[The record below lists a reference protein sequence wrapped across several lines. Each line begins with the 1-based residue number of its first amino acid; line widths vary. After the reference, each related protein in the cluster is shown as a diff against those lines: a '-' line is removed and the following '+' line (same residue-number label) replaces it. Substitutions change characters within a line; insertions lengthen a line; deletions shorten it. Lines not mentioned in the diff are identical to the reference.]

1 MTQGKFRLLFIL
13 LFGCI
18 YLGLT
23 YLISEEKL
31 SHVMIIWALLSFSL
45 GQYSMRFPKE

>member
-1 MTQGKFRLLFIL
+1 MTQGRFRVLFIV

-18 YLGLT
+18 YFGLT
-23 YLISEEKL
+23 YLSSLEKL
-31 SHVMIIWALLSFSL
+31 WHFIFLIAFGSFLL